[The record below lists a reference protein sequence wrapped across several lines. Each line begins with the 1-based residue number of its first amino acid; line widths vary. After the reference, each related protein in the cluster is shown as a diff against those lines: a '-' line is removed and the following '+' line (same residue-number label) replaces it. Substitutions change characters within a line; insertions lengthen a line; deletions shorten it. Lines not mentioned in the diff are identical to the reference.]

1 MLTYVSRVKTTSQAR
16 RLCSNTDIGTWR
28 DSMTKMVLVRNIEE
42 EIQMKGLFRELS
54 EPTAPEFKHQDTA

>member
-1 MLTYVSRVKTTSQAR
+1 
-16 RLCSNTDIGTWR
+16 
-28 DSMTKMVLVRNIEE
+28 MTKMVLVRNIEE